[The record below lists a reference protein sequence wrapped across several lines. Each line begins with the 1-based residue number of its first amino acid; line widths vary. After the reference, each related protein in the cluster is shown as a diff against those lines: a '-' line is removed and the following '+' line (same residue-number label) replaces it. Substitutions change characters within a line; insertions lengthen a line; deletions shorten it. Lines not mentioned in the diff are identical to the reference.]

1 MIQIF
6 KKIGQD
12 FVDIEVF
19 EETSKIMDSLK
30 HRECKEALE
39 WCKTH
44 QTKLQKTNV
53 NLTMV
58 KVVIESIRIQIESSG
73 ICGIDQIKSAC

>member
-1 MIQIF
+1 MV
-6 KKIGQD
+6 QD

-53 NLTMV
+53 QFSIV
-58 KVVIESIRIQIESSG
+58 KIVIELTRIQIESPG
-73 ICGIDQIKSAC
+73 ICGID